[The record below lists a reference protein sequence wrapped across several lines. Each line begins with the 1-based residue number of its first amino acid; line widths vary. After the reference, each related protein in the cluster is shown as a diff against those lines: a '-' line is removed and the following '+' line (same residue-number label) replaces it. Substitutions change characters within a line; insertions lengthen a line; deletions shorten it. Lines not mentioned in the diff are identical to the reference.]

1 MQSHC
6 AMVRL
11 VRLVLAA
18 LLLAQTA
25 IASATRVTLR
35 FEIEG
40 QSRTVL
46 AFVPDDARTE
56 PRPLVLVFHGRGD
69 DSTPFATAVK
79 LHRDWPEA
87 IVAYPRGETLESVP
101 MRGWQYRRGQFG
113 DRDLQLTDRLL
124 EEMAKRYDTRPET
137 TYVAGFSNGGHFVF
151 LLLAERPD
159 SFAAFAAIGAVQPA
173 YANDATPRPLLYLF
187 GRGEDRLYQD
197 DWAKTVEALRRHNR
211 TRGPLADFLGCCKL
225 LSPGPG
231 GAPLVFGTYNAG
243 HIWPAQG
250 NAWLMEF
257 FKRPWVLPS
266 VTSEARDPR

>member
-1 MQSHC
+1 MESQR

-11 VRLVLAA
+11 LRLVLAA

-25 IASATRVTLR
+25 SANAKRVTLR

-40 QSRTVL
+40 HSRSVL
-46 AFVPDDARTE
+46 VFVPSDARPE
-56 PRPLVLVFHGRGD
+56 PRPLVVVFHGRGD
-69 DSTPFATAVK
+69 DSMPFATAVK
-79 LHRDWPEA
+79 LHKDWPEA

-101 MRGWQYRRGQFG
+101 MRGWQYRRGQFR

-124 EEMAKRYDTRPET
+124 EEMAKRYGTRPET

-187 GRGEDRLYQD
+187 GRGEDRVYQN
-197 DWAKTVEALRRHNR
+197 DWAKTVEALTRHNR
-211 TRGPLADFLGCCKL
+211 TRGPLTDFQSCCKL

-257 FKRPWVLPS
+257 FRHPWI
-266 VTSEARDPR
+266 VTPAASE